1 MNGSNEIA
9 AGCLAY
15 LSLVLTNF
23 SIQESTL
30 SLMSKIFLAAAVF
43 ELVNY
48 AILAVYYNSCGYKWR
63 ESLYDLQKSLI
74 EVLPLAIFSGLL
86 GKFYFDFGAIML
98 VMFVVPLFF
107 GRELAASY
115 ARMSETQKST
125 LETLTRT
132 LEAKDKYTAGHVE
145 RVAKFAKYI
154 GEEFGYGPKRLE
166 RLRQAALLHDVG
178 KLIVPSTLLNKPGKL
193 TEEEFKVI
201 QRHEYVTIEILKN
214 IDFLSPIAY
223 VAGGDHN
230 TMDGKKTRKLE
241 PFIVSA
247 CDAFDAMTSSRSYR
261 KALSMETAFE
271 ELNKKGG
278 KQFHPKVV
286 EALIRAI
293 ESRDEHEI
301 LRQAQDDK
309 EDVNAMKRSVVRS
322 VVNPDA
328 GVDAHNSS
336 TPTDRQAG

>member
-1 MNGSNEIA
+1 
-9 AGCLAY
+9 
-15 LSLVLTNF
+15 
-23 SIQESTL
+23 
-30 SLMSKIFLAAAVF
+30 
-43 ELVNY
+43 
-48 AILAVYYNSCGYKWR
+48 
-63 ESLYDLQKSLI
+63 
-74 EVLPLAIFSGLL
+74 
-86 GKFYFDFGAIML
+86 
-98 VMFVVPLFF
+98 
-107 GRELAASY
+107 
-115 ARMSETQKST
+115 
-125 LETLTRT
+125 
-132 LEAKDKYTAGHVE
+132 
-145 RVAKFAKYI
+145 
-154 GEEFGYGPKRLE
+154 
-166 RLRQAALLHDVG
+166 
-178 KLIVPSTLLNKPGKL
+178 
-193 TEEEFKVI
+193 
-201 QRHEYVTIEILKN
+201 
-214 IDFLSPIAY
+214 IAY

-293 ESRDEHEI
+293 ESRDEHYGDGYETNIVHADAPISGIGSAGLGDLEEAEI